1 MYETY
6 LINFNKQIQEDSL
19 YAKLRK
25 GLEINKD
32 GNVVVRVQCNLQR
45 NICNEAE
52 LVTDDSCG
60 KNHQVTA
67 SEHEIENR
75 KAECVDNSEELAN
88 TAVTLE
94 NENGEYKENENIL
107 SSSFLEYPSLKCAD
121 VATVIGDGLDFAAD
135 ALSSPFSTDVTA
147 DTVLESHER
156 CLSVHIDGV
165 DNIPTTYPSIR
176 TVKDSRD
183 ACSGSNSMSYTS
195 VVGQTI
201 EHEKEA
207 VSSSR
212 LQETSSSLNSTDFT
226 AVLCEGL
233 DTVEESASGWTLDCD
248 TGQTHEECE
257 PQTKRLKTDHT
268 GVTSYRFVR
277 EITVV

>member
-1 MYETY
+1 
-6 LINFNKQIQEDSL
+6 LF
-19 YAKLRK
+19 AKLRK
-25 GLEINKD
+25 GLEVNKD

-52 LVTDDSCG
+52 LVTGDSCD
-60 KNHQVTA
+60 KNSEVTA
-67 SEHEIENR
+67 SGHEIENR
-75 KAECVDNSEELAN
+75 KAECVDNGEELAN
-88 TAVTLE
+88 TAVNLE
-94 NENGEYKENENIL
+94 NDNGEYKENENIL
-107 SSSFLEYPSLKCAD
+107 SKDLPSLFLEYPSLKCAD

-135 ALSSPFSTDVTA
+135 VLASPFSTDVTA
-147 DTVLESHER
+147 DAVLESHER

-165 DNIPTTYPSIR
+165 DNIPSTYPSLE
-176 TVKDSRD
+176 TVKDARN

-195 VVGQTI
+195 VVCQTL
-201 EHEKEA
+201 EHVKEA

-212 LQETSSSLNSTDFT
+212 LQETSSSLNSADFT

-268 GVTSYRFVR
+268 GVTSNRFVR
-277 EITVV
+277 KITVV